1 MYNMLYVK
9 SNYSLLSSLL
19 TIDDII
25 DYNIK
30 NNRTNAVICDDNMY
44 GTMEFIKKCNL
55 KKIKPI
61 VGLEVSFDNYKI
73 LLYIKNY
80 QGYLNLIKICTR
92 VNDNSITIDDII
104 KYKDN
109 LFILVPFDSLNFY
122 LEHKDKFMDIYLG
135 FSNKKEESEALVIT
149 KDIVYLK
156 PCLYKRKEDSDY
168 LKYLYLIRDGKTL
181 NDNISY
187 DTLNKEL
194 EVTDIINTYENIGL
208 LNTLKI
214 VDECNLEFP
223 KPSLLLPIYECPK
236 GVDSS
241 IYLMSLAKAGL
252 SKRLNNNVTKDYLD
266 RLGYE
271 LNIINNMGFAN
282 YFLVVYDFIRYAKK
296 KGILVGPGRGSAA
309 GSLVAYSLGITEI
322 DPLKYNL
329 LFERFLNPER
339 KTMPDIDTDIPDI
352 YRDDI
357 INYVTDKYGKKR
369 VSGIVTFGTLA
380 AKQVLR
386 DVSRIFSVPLYKVD
400 RLTSFIPVMSHKKLD
415 EFYRENE
422 KFRAYINSDEVL
434 SKVYKIAS
442 IIEGFPRQIGTHA
455 AGIVMCKKDLD
466 EVIPLTKSDDMY
478 LTGYSMNY
486 LEELGLLKM
495 DFLGIRNLTII
506 MNVMDMVYKTRGV
519 KIEFNDIPLD
529 DNEVYK
535 LFANSD
541 TSGIFQFES
550 NGMRGFLRKLKPS
563 SFDELSTAIAL
574 FRPGPAENI
583 DLYIARKEGREKVIY
598 QDKSLEPILKE
609 TYGIMIYQEQIM
621 QVANIYAGYTLGEAD
636 ILRRAISKKKVDV
649 LKNEESKF
657 ISKAKALGHGE
668 NISKTIFASIL
679 KFAGYGFNK
688 SHAVAYSLVAYKM
701 AYLKVH
707 YKLEFYANLLN
718 NVIGASSKM
727 QEYLRE
733 IRSHDL
739 KVLKPDIN
747 KSTNRF
753 VIDSNN
759 IIFPFSTIKGV
770 GTSVSS
776 LVLRSRDKEFT
787 DIYDAFSK
795 LVRSGVTKKQL
806 ESLINA
812 DAFRNLGF
820 NKKTLITNLDSLV
833 NYGTLTID
841 LDESLVLKPEIII
854 TNEFPNSVLLEQEEE
869 CFGFYISNHP
879 VTTYKSKYQNIVS
892 INCIGN
898 YFNKIVNVM
907 VMVEKVKAI
916 KTKKNED
923 MAFITAS
930 DETGQ
935 VDFIF
940 FPRVYKNNMDIKKG
954 DICIF
959 TGTVEK
965 RYDELQLVVSK
976 INYIRR
982 ENEEE
987 E

>member
-1 MYNMLYVK
+1 MYNLLYVK

-25 DYNIK
+25 NYNIK
-30 NNRTNAVICDDNMY
+30 NKRGSAVICDDNMY
-44 GTMEFIKKCNL
+44 GTMEFIKKCQSKN
-55 KKIKPI
+55 IKPVI
-61 VGLEVSFDNYKI
+61 GLEVSINNYKI
-73 LLYIKNY
+73 LLYVKNY
-80 QGYLNLIKICTR
+80 QGYLNLIKICTMQ
-92 VNDNSITIDDII
+92 NDHTLTIDSLIR
-104 KYKDN
+104 YKDN
-109 LFILVPFDSLNFY
+109 LFCLVPYSSLDFY
-122 LEHKDKFMDIYLG
+122 LEYKDEFQDIYLG
-135 FSNKKEESEALVIT
+135 FSDKKEEAECLVIT
-149 KDIVYLK
+149 NNIIYLK
-156 PCLYKRKEDSDY
+156 LCLYKDKQDSDY

-181 NDNISY
+181 NDNITY
-187 DTLNKEL
+187 DVLDKEL
-194 EVTDIINTYENIGL
+194 NVTDVINTYENVGL
-208 LNTLKI
+208 FNTLKL
-214 VDECNLEFP
+214 VDSCNLEFP
-223 KPSLLLPIYECPK
+223 KASLLLPLYLCPK
-236 GVDSS
+236 GVDAS
-241 IYLMSLAKAGL
+241 IYLASLTKAGL
-252 SKRLNNNVTKDYLD
+252 KKRLNNNISKPYLE
-266 RLGYE
+266 RLIYE
-271 LNIINNMGFAN
+271 LNIINEMGFAN

-322 DPLKYNL
+322 DPIKYNL

-357 INYVTDKYGKKR
+357 ISYVTNKYGKKR
-369 VSGIVTFGTLA
+369 VSGIVTFATLA

-400 RLTSFIPVMSHKKLD
+400 RLTSYIPVMSHKKLSD
-415 EFYRENE
+415 FFNENNNFKE
-422 KFRAYINSDEVL
+422 YILSDEVL
-434 SKVYKIAS
+434 SKVYKVACVL
-442 IIEGFPRQIGTHA
+442 EGFPRQIGTHA

-466 EVIPLTKSDDMY
+466 EVIPLTKNDDMY

-506 MNVMDMVYKTRGV
+506 MNVIDMVLKNRDI
-519 KIEFNDIPLD
+519 KIDFNNIPLD
-529 DNEVYK
+529 DKETYD
-535 LFANSD
+535 LFTRSD

-550 NGMRGFLRKLKPS
+550 SGMRGFLRKLKPS
-563 SFDELSTAIAL
+563 NFNDLVAAIAL

-583 DLYIARKEGREKVIY
+583 DLYIARKEGRERVIY
-598 QDKSLEPILKE
+598 QDKSLEGVLKD

-621 QVANIYAGYTLGEAD
+621 QVAHIYAGYTLGEAD

-657 ISKAKALGHGE
+657 LEKSKALGHDDTT
-668 NISKTIFASIL
+668 SKTIFASIM

-747 KSTNRF
+747 KSSNKF
-753 VIDSNN
+753 VISDNN

-776 LVLRSRDKEFT
+776 LVLKARDEEFT

-795 LVRSGVTKKQL
+795 LVRAGVTKKQL

-812 DAFRNLGF
+812 DVFRSFGF

-833 NYGTLTID
+833 NYGTLTVD
-841 LDESLVLKPEIII
+841 LDESLVLKPEIIL
-854 TNEFPNSVLLEQEEE
+854 TNEFPNNVLLEQEED

-879 VTTYKSKYQNIVS
+879 VTTYKSKYKNIVS
-892 INCIGN
+892 IGMLSN
-898 YFNKIVNVM
+898 YFNRIVNVM
-907 VMVEKVKAI
+907 VMVEKIKAI

-930 DETGQ
+930 DETGSL
-935 VDFIF
+935 DFIF
-940 FPRVYKNNMDIKKG
+940 FPRIYKSNMEIKKG

-965 RYDELQLVVSK
+965 RYDELQVVVNK
-976 INYIRR
+976 VELIRR
-982 ENEEE
+982 NDEEE
-987 E
+987 

>member
-1 MYNMLYVK
+1 MYNLLYVK

-30 NNRTNAVICDDNMY
+30 NNRNSAILCDDNMY
-44 GTMEFIKKCNL
+44 GTMEFIKKCTA
-55 KKIKPI
+55 KKIKPVI
-61 VGLEVSFDNYKI
+61 GLEVSINNYKI

-80 QGYLNLIKICTR
+80 QGYLNLIKICTLQ
-92 VNDNSITIDDII
+92 NDNTLKIEDII

-109 LFILVPFDSLNFY
+109 LFILIPFNSKNFY
-122 LEHKDKFMDIYLG
+122 LEYKDKFNDIYLG
-135 FSNKKEESEALVIT
+135 FSNKIEEEESLVIT
-149 KDIVYLK
+149 KNVVYLK
-156 PCLYKRKEDSDY
+156 PCLYKTKEDSDY

-181 NDNISY
+181 NDNITY
-187 DTLNKEL
+187 DILDKSL
-194 EVTDIINTYENIGL
+194 EVSDIINTYDNIGL
-208 LNTLKI
+208 FNTLKI
-214 VDECNLEFP
+214 VDDCNLEFP

-241 IYLMSLAKAGL
+241 LYLMSLAKAGL
-252 SKRLNNNVTKDYLD
+252 SKRLNNNVTKAYLD
-266 RLGYE
+266 RLSYE
-271 LNIINNMGFAN
+271 LNIINEMGFAN
-282 YFLVVYDFIRYAKK
+282 YFLVVYDFIKYAKK

-322 DPLKYNL
+322 DPLQYNL

-357 INYVTDKYGKKR
+357 INYVTNKYGKKR
-369 VSGIVTFGTLA
+369 VSGIVTFATLA

-400 RLTSFIPVMSHKKLD
+400 KLTSYIPVMSHKKLTD
-415 EFYRENE
+415 FFNENINFKE
-422 KFRAYINSDEVL
+422 YINSDETL
-434 SKVYKIAS
+434 KKVYKVACIL
-442 IIEGFPRQIGTHA
+442 EGFPRQIGTHA

-466 EVIPLTKSDDMY
+466 EVIPLTKNDDMY

-506 MNVMDMVYKTRGV
+506 MNCLDTVLKNKGI
-519 KIEFNDIPLD
+519 KIDFNNIPLD
-529 DNEVYK
+529 DKETYD
-535 LFANSD
+535 LFTRSD

-550 NGMRGFLRKLKPS
+550 SGMRNFLRKLKPS
-563 SFDELSTAIAL
+563 NFNDLVAAIAL

-583 DLYIARKEGREKVIY
+583 DLYIARKEGKEKVIY
-598 QDKSLEPILKE
+598 QDKSLEEVLKD

-621 QVANIYAGYTLGEAD
+621 QVAHIYAGYTLGEAD

-657 ISKAKALGHGE
+657 LEKSKSLGHDE
-668 NISKTIFASIL
+668 KTSKTIFASIL

-718 NVIGASSKM
+718 NVIGAISKM

-733 IRSHDL
+733 IRSHNL

-747 KSTNRF
+747 KSFNKF
-753 VIDSNN
+753 IIHNN
-759 IIFPFSTIKGV
+759 NTIFPFSTIKGV

-776 LVLRSRDKEFT
+776 LILKARDKEFT
-787 DIYDAFSK
+787 NIYEAFSK
-795 LVRSGVTKKQL
+795 LVRAGVTKKQL
-806 ESLINA
+806 ETLILS
-812 DAFRNLGF
+812 DCFRNLGY
-820 NKKTLITNLDSLV
+820 NKKTLITNLDSLI

-854 TNEFPNSVLLEQEEE
+854 TNEFPNSILLEQEQA

-879 VTTYKSKYQNIVS
+879 VTAYKSKYQNIVS
-892 INCIGN
+892 INNIGN
-898 YFNKIVNVM
+898 YFNRIVNIM

-923 MAFITAS
+923 MAFVTAS
-930 DETGQ
+930 DETASL
-935 VDFIF
+935 DFIL

-954 DICIF
+954 DICLF

-976 INYIRR
+976 VEYIRR

-987 E
+987 

>member
-55 KKIKPI
+55 KKIKPV

-80 QGYLNLIKICTR
+80 HGYLNLIKICTR
-92 VNDNSITIDDII
+92 VNDSSLTLDDII

-109 LFILVPFDSLNFY
+109 LFVLVPFDSLNFY
-122 LEHKDKFMDIYLG
+122 LEHKDKFTDIYLG

-252 SKRLNNNVTKDYLD
+252 SKRLNNNVPKDYLD

-506 MNVMDMVYKTRGV
+506 MNVMDMVYKTRGER
-519 KIEFNDIPLD
+519 IEFNDIPLD
-529 DNEVYK
+529 DRDTYN
-535 LFANSD
+535 LFARSD

-657 ISKAKALGHGE
+657 ISKAKALGHDE
-668 NISKTIFASIL
+668 SISKTIFASIL

-718 NVIGASSKM
+718 NVIGATGKM

-753 VIDSNN
+753 VIDGNN

-806 ESLINA
+806 ESLITA

-898 YFNKIVNVM
+898 YFNRIVNVM

-923 MAFITAS
+923 MAFVTAS

-982 ENEEE
+982 ENEKEE
-987 E
+987 

>member
-1 MYNMLYVK
+1 MFNMLYVK

-30 NNRTNAVICDDNMY
+30 NNRTSAVICDDNMY

-55 KKIKPI
+55 KKIKPV
-61 VGLEVSFDNYKI
+61 VGLEVSINNYKI

-92 VNDNSITIDDII
+92 VNDNSITLEDII
-104 KYKDN
+104 NYKDN
-109 LFILVPFDSLNFY
+109 LFFLVPYSSLDFY
-122 LEHKDKFMDIYLG
+122 LEYRDKIKDIYLG
-135 FSNKKEESEALVIT
+135 FSNKKEESEALIIT

-156 PCLYKRKEDSDY
+156 PCLYKSREYSNY
-168 LKYLYLIRDGKTL
+168 LKYLYLIRDGKTI

-187 DTLNKEL
+187 DILNKEL
-194 EVTDIINTYENIGL
+194 EVTDVINTYDNIGL

-241 IYLMSLAKAGL
+241 IYLISLARAGL
-252 SKRLNNNVTKDYLD
+252 TKRLNNNVSKEYLD
-266 RLGYE
+266 RLSYE

-357 INYVTDKYGKKR
+357 INYVTEKYGKKR

-386 DVSRIFSVPLYKVD
+386 DTSRIFNVPLYKVD
-400 RLTSFIPVMSHKKLD
+400 RLTSFIPVMSHRKLID
-415 EFYRENE
+415 FYKENE
-422 KFRAYINSDEVL
+422 KFREYINSDEAL
-434 SKVYKIAS
+434 SKVYKVSS

-506 MNVMDMVYKTRGV
+506 MNVIDMVLKNRGV
-519 KIEFNDIPLD
+519 EIDFNTIPLD
-529 DNEVYK
+529 DSEVYN
-535 LFANSD
+535 LFARSD

-550 NGMRGFLRKLKPS
+550 NGMRSFLRKLKPS
-563 SFDELSTAIAL
+563 SFDDLIAAIAL

-583 DLYIARKEGREKVIY
+583 DLYIARREGREKVIY
-598 QDKSLEPILKE
+598 QDKVLEPILKE

-621 QVANIYAGYTLGEAD
+621 QVAHVYAGYTLGEAD

-649 LKNEESKF
+649 LKSEESRFLEKA
-657 ISKAKALGHGE
+657 SKLGHDI
-668 NISKTIFASIL
+668 NTSKTIFASIL

-707 YKLEFYANLLN
+707 YKLEFYTNLLN
-718 NVIGASSKM
+718 NVIGATSKM
-727 QEYLRE
+727 QEYIRE
-733 IRSHDL
+733 IRSHNI

-747 KSTNRF
+747 NSTDKF
-753 VIDSNN
+753 IIVDNN
-759 IIFPFSTIKGV
+759 IIFPITTIKGV

-776 LVLRSRDKEFT
+776 LVIKSRDKKFT
-787 DIYDAFSK
+787 DIYEAFSK
-795 LVRSGVTKKQL
+795 LVGNGVSKKQL
-806 ESLINA
+806 ESLIKA
-812 DAFRNLGF
+812 GAFRSLGY

-833 NYGTLTID
+833 NYGSLTID
-841 LDESLVLKPEIII
+841 LDESLVLKPEIVI
-854 TNEFPNSVLLEQEEE
+854 TNEFPSSVLLEQEIE

-879 VTTYKSKYQNIVS
+879 VTAYKGKYQNIVS
-892 INCIGN
+892 INNLGN
-898 YFNKIVNVM
+898 YFNRIVSTI

-923 MAFITAS
+923 MAFVTSS

-940 FPRVYKNNMDIKKG
+940 FPRVYKNYMDIKKG

-965 RYDELQLVVSK
+965 RYDELQVAVNKMMFL
-976 INYIRR
+976 RR

-987 E
+987 

>member
-156 PCLYKRKEDSDY
+156 PCLYKSKEDSDY

-529 DNEVYK
+529 DNDVYK

-657 ISKAKALGHGE
+657 ISKAKALGHDE
-668 NISKTIFASIL
+668 SISKTIFASIL

-776 LVLRSRDKEFT
+776 LVLKARDKEFT

-812 DAFRNLGF
+812 DAFRNFGF

-879 VTTYKSKYQNIVS
+879 VTTHKSKYQNIVS

-898 YFNKIVNVM
+898 YFNRIVNVM

-923 MAFITAS
+923 MAFVTAS

-965 RYDELQLVVSK
+965 RYDELQLVFSK

>member
-30 NNRTNAVICDDNMY
+30 NNRTNAIICDDNMY

-55 KKIKPI
+55 KEIKPV

-92 VNDNSITIDDII
+92 VNDNTLTIEDII
-104 KYKDN
+104 NYKDN
-109 LFILVPFDSLNFY
+109 LFLLVPFDSLNFY
-122 LEHKDKFMDIYLG
+122 LEHKDKFTDIYLG

-214 VDECNLEFP
+214 VDECILEFP

-266 RLGYE
+266 RLSYE

-400 RLTSFIPVMSHKKLD
+400 KLTSFIPVMSHKKLE

-506 MNVMDMVYKTRGV
+506 MNVMDMVYKTRGER
-519 KIEFNDIPLD
+519 IEFNDIPLD
-529 DNEVYK
+529 DRDTYN
-535 LFANSD
+535 LFARSD

-563 SFDELSTAIAL
+563 SFDDLIAAIAL

-657 ISKAKALGHGE
+657 ISKAKALGHDE
-668 NISKTIFASIL
+668 SISKTIFASIL

-718 NVIGASSKM
+718 NVIGATGKM

-753 VIDSNN
+753 AIDGTVNHLWVHEGEDGFGSFKFGGKYRLSTAGLITDVYASYETDIDEDVLGDLSSIEAGLKFGKMTNKWTLAGKLAYNN
-759 IIFPFSTIKGV
+759 IDVDIDDTNNFIIGAEGLYNFDDRISGQLGIDYTLVDKFSFNT
-770 GTSVSS
+770 
-776 LVLRSRDKEFT
+776 
-787 DIYDAFSK
+787 
-795 LVRSGVTKKQL
+795 
-806 ESLINA
+806 A
-812 DAFRNLGF
+812 DE
-820 NKKTLITNLDSLV
+820 DSIALTAQV
-833 NYGTLTID
+833 NYLRGGLW
-841 LDESLVLKPEIII
+841 SLYYTTELKADDVDDQI
-854 TNEFPNSVLLEQEEE
+854 
-869 CFGFYISNHP
+869 GF
-879 VTTYKSKYQNIVS
+879 KYGIQ
-892 INCIGN
+892 
-898 YFNKIVNVM
+898 F
-907 VMVEKVKAI
+907 
-916 KTKKNED
+916 
-923 MAFITAS
+923 
-930 DETGQ
+930 
-935 VDFIF
+935 
-940 FPRVYKNNMDIKKG
+940 
-954 DICIF
+954 
-959 TGTVEK
+959 
-965 RYDELQLVVSK
+965 
-976 INYIRR
+976 
-982 ENEEE
+982 
-987 E
+987 

>member
-30 NNRTNAVICDDNMY
+30 NNKTSAILCDDNMY
-44 GTMEFIKKCNL
+44 GVMEFIKKCNIKKL
-55 KKIKPI
+55 KPVI
-61 VGLEVSFDNYKI
+61 GLEVSINNYKV

-80 QGYLNLIKICTR
+80 QGYLNLIKICTKI
-92 VNDNSITIDDII
+92 NDNSITIDDII
-104 KYKDN
+104 NYKDN
-109 LFILVPFDSLNFY
+109 LFFLIPFSSLEFY
-122 LEHKDKFMDIYLG
+122 KEYKDKINDIYLG

-156 PCLYKRKEDSDY
+156 PCLYKSREYSNY
-168 LKYLYLIRDGKTL
+168 LKYLYLIRDGKTI
-181 NDNISY
+181 NDNITY

-194 EVTDIINTYENIGL
+194 DVNDVINTYSNIGL

-214 VDECNLEFP
+214 VDLCNLEFP
-223 KPSLLLPIYECPK
+223 KSSLLLPIYETPK

-241 IYLMSLAKAGL
+241 IYLVSLSRIGL
-252 SKRLNNNVTKDYLD
+252 AKRLNNNVPKDYLN
-266 RLGYE
+266 RLNYE
-271 LNIINNMGFAN
+271 LNIINHMGFAN

-357 INYVTDKYGKKR
+357 INYVTDKYGKKK

-386 DVSRIFSVPLYKVD
+386 DISRVFSVPLYKVD
-400 RLTSFIPVMSHKKLD
+400 KLTSFIPVMSNKKLID
-415 EFYRENE
+415 FYKENKEFRE
-422 KFRAYINSDEVL
+422 YINSDELL

-506 MNVMDMVYKTRGV
+506 MNVIDMIYKTKGI
-519 KIEFNDIPLD
+519 KIDFNTIPLD
-529 DNEVYK
+529 DKETYD
-535 LFANSD
+535 LFTRSD

-563 SFDELSTAIAL
+563 SFDDLIAAIAL

-583 DLYIARKEGREKVIY
+583 DLYIARREGREKVIY
-598 QDKSLEPILKE
+598 QDKVLEPILKE

-621 QVANIYAGYTLGEAD
+621 QVAHIYAGYSLGEAD

-657 ISKAKALGHGE
+657 ISKAKRLGHDE
-668 NISKTIFASIL
+668 VTSKTIFASIM

-727 QEYLRE
+727 QEYIRE
-733 IRSHDL
+733 VRSHNL

-747 KSTNRF
+747 KSTNKF
-753 VIDSNN
+753 VIDDNN
-759 IIFPFSTIKGV
+759 IVFPFSTIKGV

-776 LVLRSRDKEFT
+776 LVIKARDRKFT

-795 LVRSGVTKKQL
+795 LVRGGVTKKQL

-812 DAFRNLGF
+812 DTFRNFGF

-833 NYGTLTID
+833 NYGSLTID
-841 LDESLVLKPEIII
+841 LDESLVLKPELII
-854 TNEFPNSVLLEQEEE
+854 TNEYQDSVLLEQEIE

-879 VTTYKSKYQNIVS
+879 VTSYKSKYQNIVS
-892 INCIGN
+892 INNLSN
-898 YFNKIVNVM
+898 YFNRIVNVM
-907 VMVEKVKAI
+907 IMVDKVKAI

-923 MAFITAS
+923 MAFVTSS
-930 DETGQ
+930 DETGSI
-935 VDFIF
+935 DFIF
-940 FPRVYKNNMDIKKG
+940 FPRVYKNNIDIKKG

-965 RYDELQLVVSK
+965 RFNELQLIVSK
-976 INYIRR
+976 VEYIRR

-987 E
+987 

>member
-156 PCLYKRKEDSDY
+156 PCLYKSKEDSDY

-529 DNEVYK
+529 DNDVYK

-657 ISKAKALGHGE
+657 ISKAKALGHDE
-668 NISKTIFASIL
+668 SISKTIFASIL

-718 NVIGASSKM
+718 NVIGATGKM

-753 VIDSNN
+753 VIDGNN

-806 ESLINA
+806 ESLITA

-879 VTTYKSKYQNIVS
+879 VTTHKSKYQNIVS

-898 YFNKIVNVM
+898 YFNRIVNVM

-923 MAFITAS
+923 MAFVTAS

>member
-55 KKIKPI
+55 KKIKPV
-61 VGLEVSFDNYKI
+61 VGLEVSFDDYKI

-109 LFILVPFDSLNFY
+109 LFLLVPFDSLNFY
-122 LEHKDKFMDIYLG
+122 LEHKDKFTDIYLG

-236 GVDSS
+236 DVDSS

-434 SKVYKIAS
+434 SKVYKVAS

-506 MNVMDMVYKTRGV
+506 MNVMDMVYKTRGER
-519 KIEFNDIPLD
+519 IEFNDIPLD
-529 DNEVYK
+529 DNEVYR

-657 ISKAKALGHGE
+657 ISKAKALGHDE
-668 NISKTIFASIL
+668 SISKTIFASIL

-718 NVIGASSKM
+718 NVIGATGKM

-753 VIDSNN
+753 VIDGNN

-806 ESLINA
+806 ESLITA

-898 YFNKIVNVM
+898 YFNRIVNVM

-923 MAFITAS
+923 MAFVTAS

-982 ENEEE
+982 ENEE
-987 E
+987 

>member
-529 DNEVYK
+529 DNDVYK

-812 DAFRNLGF
+812 DAFRNFGF

-879 VTTYKSKYQNIVS
+879 VTTHKSKYQNIVS

-898 YFNKIVNVM
+898 YFNRIVNVM

-923 MAFITAS
+923 MAFVTAS

>member
-30 NNRTNAVICDDNMY
+30 NNRTNAIICDDNMY

-55 KKIKPI
+55 KKIKPV

-104 KYKDN
+104 NYKDN
-109 LFILVPFDSLNFY
+109 LFVLVPFDSLNFY
-122 LEHKDKFMDIYLG
+122 LEHKDKFTDIYLG

-156 PCLYKRKEDSDY
+156 PCSYKRKEDSDY

-214 VDECNLEFP
+214 VDECILEFP

-266 RLGYE
+266 RLSYE

-400 RLTSFIPVMSHKKLD
+400 RLTSFIPVMSHKKLE
-415 EFYRENE
+415 EFYRGNE
-422 KFRAYINSDEVL
+422 KFRAYINSDETL
-434 SKVYKIAS
+434 SKVYKVAS

-506 MNVMDMVYKTRGV
+506 MNVMDMVYKTRGER
-519 KIEFNDIPLD
+519 IEFNDIPLD
-529 DNEVYK
+529 DRDTYT
-535 LFANSD
+535 LFARSD

-563 SFDELSTAIAL
+563 SFDDLIAAIAL

-598 QDKSLEPILKE
+598 QDESLEPILKE

-621 QVANIYAGYTLGEAD
+621 QVANVYAGYTLGEAD

-657 ISKAKALGHGE
+657 ISKAKALGHDE
-668 NISKTIFASIL
+668 NISKTIFSSIL

-753 VIDSNN
+753 VIDGNN

-776 LVLRSRDKEFT
+776 LVLKSRDKEFT

-795 LVRSGVTKKQL
+795 LVRGGVTKKQL
-806 ESLINA
+806 ESLIKA
-812 DAFRNLGF
+812 DAFRNLGY

-854 TNEFPNSVLLEQEEE
+854 TNEFPNSVLLEQEED

-892 INCIGN
+892 INNLSN
-898 YFNKIVNVM
+898 YFNRIVNVM

-923 MAFITAS
+923 MAFVTSS

-935 VDFIF
+935 IDFIF
-940 FPRVYKNNMDIKKG
+940 FPRVYKNYMDIKKG

>member
-1 MYNMLYVK
+1 MYNLLYVK

-30 NNRTNAVICDDNMY
+30 NNRNSAILCDDNMY
-44 GTMEFIKKCNL
+44 GTMEFIKKCTA
-55 KKIKPI
+55 KKIKPVI
-61 VGLEVSFDNYKI
+61 GLEVSINNYKI

-80 QGYLNLIKICTR
+80 QGYLNLIKICTLQ
-92 VNDNSITIDDII
+92 NDNTLKIEDII

-109 LFILVPFDSLNFY
+109 LFILIHFNSKNFY
-122 LEHKDKFMDIYLG
+122 LEYKDKFNDIYLG
-135 FSNKKEESEALVIT
+135 FSNKIEEEESLVIT
-149 KDIVYLK
+149 KNVVYLK
-156 PCLYKRKEDSDY
+156 PCLYKTKEDSDY

-181 NDNISY
+181 NDNITY
-187 DTLNKEL
+187 DILDKSL
-194 EVTDIINTYENIGL
+194 EVSDIINTYDNIGL
-208 LNTLKI
+208 FNTLKI
-214 VDECNLEFP
+214 VDDCNLEFP

-241 IYLMSLAKAGL
+241 LYLMSLAKAGL
-252 SKRLNNNVTKDYLD
+252 SKRLNNNVTKAYLD
-266 RLGYE
+266 RLSYE
-271 LNIINNMGFAN
+271 LNIINEMGFAN
-282 YFLVVYDFIRYAKK
+282 YFLVVYDFIKYAKK

-322 DPLKYNL
+322 DPLQYNL

-357 INYVTDKYGKKR
+357 INYVTNKYGKKR
-369 VSGIVTFGTLA
+369 VSGIVTFATLA

-400 RLTSFIPVMSHKKLD
+400 KLTSYIPVMSHKKLTD
-415 EFYRENE
+415 FFNENINFKE
-422 KFRAYINSDEVL
+422 YINSDETL
-434 SKVYKIAS
+434 KKVYKVACIL
-442 IIEGFPRQIGTHA
+442 EGFPRQIGTHA

-466 EVIPLTKSDDMY
+466 EVIPLTKNDDMY

-506 MNVMDMVYKTRGV
+506 MNCLDTVLKNKGI
-519 KIEFNDIPLD
+519 KIDFNNIPLD
-529 DNEVYK
+529 DKETYD
-535 LFANSD
+535 LFTRSD

-550 NGMRGFLRKLKPS
+550 SGMRNFLRKLKPS
-563 SFDELSTAIAL
+563 NFNDLVAAIAL

-583 DLYIARKEGREKVIY
+583 DLYIARKEGKEKVIY
-598 QDKSLEPILKE
+598 QDKSLEEVLKD

-621 QVANIYAGYTLGEAD
+621 QVAHIYAGYTLGEAD

-657 ISKAKALGHGE
+657 LEKSKSLGHDE
-668 NISKTIFASIL
+668 KTSKTIFASIL

-718 NVIGASSKM
+718 NVIGAISKM

-733 IRSHDL
+733 IRSHNL

-747 KSTNRF
+747 KSFNKF
-753 VIDSNN
+753 IIHNNN

-776 LVLRSRDKEFT
+776 LILKARDKEFT
-787 DIYDAFSK
+787 NIYEAFSK
-795 LVRSGVTKKQL
+795 LVRAGVTKKQL
-806 ESLINA
+806 ETLILS
-812 DAFRNLGF
+812 DCFRNLGY
-820 NKKTLITNLDSLV
+820 NKKTLITNLDSLI

-854 TNEFPNSVLLEQEEE
+854 TNEFPNSILLEQEQA

-879 VTTYKSKYQNIVS
+879 VTAYKSKYQNIVS
-892 INCIGN
+892 INNIGN
-898 YFNKIVNVM
+898 YFNRIVNIM

-923 MAFITAS
+923 MAFVTAS
-930 DETGQ
+930 DETASL
-935 VDFIF
+935 DFIL

-954 DICIF
+954 DICLF

-976 INYIRR
+976 VEYIRR

-987 E
+987 

>member
-55 KKIKPI
+55 KKIKPV

-109 LFILVPFDSLNFY
+109 LFFLIPFDSLNFY
-122 LEHKDKFMDIYLG
+122 LEHKDKITDIYLG
-135 FSNKKEESEALVIT
+135 FSNKQEEKEALIIT
-149 KDIVYLK
+149 KDTVYLK
-156 PCLYKRKEDSDY
+156 PCLYKTKEDSDY

-181 NDNISY
+181 NDDINY

-208 LNTLKI
+208 LNSLKI

-223 KPSLLLPIYECPK
+223 KSSLLLPIYECPR

-241 IYLMSLAKAGL
+241 IYLISLAKVGL
-252 SKRLNNNVTKDYLD
+252 SKRLNNNVTKTYLD
-266 RLGYE
+266 RLSYE

-339 KTMPDIDTDIPDI
+339 QTMPDIDTDIPDI

-369 VSGIVTFGTLA
+369 VSGIVTFATLA

-386 DVSRIFSVPLYKVD
+386 DVCRIFSVPLYKVD
-400 RLTSFIPVMSHKKLD
+400 RLTSFIPIMSHKKLN
-415 EFYRENE
+415 EFYKEND
-422 KFRAYINSDEVL
+422 KFREYINSDGIL

-455 AGIVMCKKDLD
+455 AGIVMCQRDLD

-506 MNVMDMVYKTRGV
+506 MNVIDMVYKTRGD
-519 KIEFNDIPLD
+519 KIDFNSIPLD
-529 DNEVYK
+529 DSEVYK
-535 LFANSD
+535 LFTNSD

-563 SFDELSTAIAL
+563 SFDDLIAAIAL

-583 DLYIARKEGREKVIY
+583 DLYIARKEGREKVAY

-636 ILRRAISKKKVDV
+636 ILRRAISKKKVEV

-657 ISKAKALGHGE
+657 INKAKELGHDE

-707 YKLEFYANLLN
+707 YKLEFYTNLLN
-718 NVIGASSKM
+718 NVIGAMGKM

-753 VIDSNN
+753 VIDNNN

-776 LVLRSRDKEFT
+776 LVLKSRDKEFT

-795 LVRSGVTKKQL
+795 LVRGGVTKKQL
-806 ESLINA
+806 ESLIKA
-812 DAFRNLGF
+812 DAFRNLGY

-833 NYGTLTID
+833 NYGILTID

-869 CFGFYISNHP
+869 CFGFYVSNHP
-879 VTTYKSKYQNIVS
+879 VTAYKSKYQNVVNIK
-892 INCIGN
+892 IIGN
-898 YFNKIVNVM
+898 YFNRIVNVM

-923 MAFITAS
+923 MAFVTAS
-930 DETGQ
+930 DETGAI
-935 VDFIF
+935 DFIF
-940 FPRVYKNNMDIKKG
+940 FPRVYKNNINIKKG
-954 DICIF
+954 DICVF

-965 RYDELQLVVSK
+965 RFDELQLVVSK
-976 INYIRR
+976 IEYIRR

-987 E
+987 

>member
-352 YRDDI
+352 YRNDI

-529 DNEVYK
+529 DNDVYK

-812 DAFRNLGF
+812 DAFRNFGF

-879 VTTYKSKYQNIVS
+879 VTTHKSKYQNIVS

-898 YFNKIVNVM
+898 YFNRIVNVM

-923 MAFITAS
+923 MAFVTAS